1 MTTIQIH
8 IPDDLAVKVSA
19 LTDNLESYITDLLRS
34 QVQELHLTDEYRL
47 ASGESEELLHDFAVV
62 DAEGWE
68 DEY

>member
-8 IPDDLAVKVSA
+8 LPDDLAVKVSA

-34 QVQELHLTDEYRL
+34 RVQELHLADEYRM
-47 ASGESEELLHDFAVV
+47 ASDESEELLSDFAFV

-68 DEY
+68 NEY

>member
-34 QVQELHLTDEYRL
+34 RVQELHLADEYRL
-47 ASGESEELLHDFAVV
+47 ASDESEELLNDFAFV

-68 DEY
+68 NEY